1 MTPLEFASQFRYS
14 EDKPTDRANFSG
26 NSEREVYEVHNSL
39 LITKIT
45 SPVLYESLERVA
57 KNLLIDP
64 EKINMYVYSSG
75 EVNAK

>member
-14 EDKPTDRANFSG
+14 EDKPTDRANYSG

-45 SPVLYESLERVA
+45 
-57 KNLLIDP
+57 NLRL
-64 EKINMYVYSSG
+64 
-75 EVNAK
+75 